1 MELRAACLLV
11 AVVLMPVFGRADDDL
26 SAQLAA
32 PIPASIQLDE
42 AKQRVAAIQA
52 LADAH
57 PDRRAEIDAYLI
69 PYTRAIE
76 AATPPTPTP
85 TPEPMAPPKPKPLV
99 LVREPGGVTALRATS
114 VQQQGPV
121 AVVECVNGTRAVVQ
135 PRSVIAQLP
144 WYSDADL
151 NNEALDLR
159 KLAAMYEATA
169 RNFPSLRAA
178 LSADAAHFQ
187 AIVDGRVKDA
197 QLARQALHEQAVQ
210 IMATRYDPKSGYTA
224 EDLAKL
230 LLDAEKI
237 RHESPADADDI
248 DAWAAPFRRH
258 FLNLLAGHI
267 YVNGGW
273 TTAEEIAKRKLA
285 ARQAAFLEGLH
296 YQLDPMALSAADV
309 SRAAREPLIILLLVM
324 LMAAGVAVIFRKR
337 PRIMFSGLTVCCCA
351 PLVLAFL
358 FFLATRRPSDMP
370 LTADNASE
378 KPVVA
383 ALASVAGVGD
393 SRATHD
399 LTEDALN
406 VFLARHVAIAPL
418 HGSADA
424 TRQAIVIRL
433 LPGRILVF
441 QMVRALGLD
450 WIVRCDLSLQSSG
463 GRQSLLL
470 TGVSLGKVACPPA
483 LSREIWN
490 SLEPG
495 LTSLFNA
502 SRLEGDFQVPAD
514 GVLRVTASAGGS
526 HPGA

>member
-11 AVVLMPVFGRADDDL
+11 AVVLMPVLGWAEDDL

-32 PIPASIQLDE
+32 PIPASIELDE
-42 AKQRVAAIQA
+42 AKQRVAALDA

-57 PDRRAEIDAYLI
+57 PERRSEIDAYLI
-69 PYTRAIE
+69 PFARVIE

-85 TPEPMAPPKPKPLV
+85 TPEPMTPPKPKPLV

-121 AVVECVNGTRAVVQ
+121 AVIECVNGTRAVVQ

-169 RNFPSLRAA
+169 RSFPSLHAM
-178 LSADAAHFQ
+178 LSADAAHFR
-187 AIVDGRVKDA
+187 AIMDGRVKDA
-197 QLARQALHEQAVQ
+197 QMARQALHEQAVQ
-210 IMATRYDPKSGYTA
+210 ITAARYDPNAGYTA

-230 LLDAEKI
+230 LLDAEKM
-237 RHESPADADDI
+237 RHESPADADGI
-248 DAWAAPFRRH
+248 DAWAAPFRQH
-258 FLNLLAGHI
+258 FLNLLAGRI
-267 YVNGGW
+267 YVEGGW
-273 TTAEEIAKRKLA
+273 TTAKEIAKRKWA

-296 YQLDPMALSAADV
+296 YQLDPVALSAADV
-309 SRAAREPLIILLLVM
+309 SRAAREPLIMLLLVM
-324 LMAAGVAVIFRKR
+324 LVAAGVAVIFRKH

-351 PLVLAFL
+351 PLILAF
-358 FFLATRRPSDMP
+358 FFLLATRRPGEMP
-370 LTADNASE
+370 LTAENASD
-378 KPVVA
+378 KSVLA
-383 ALASVAGVGD
+383 ALASAAGVGD

-399 LTEDALN
+399 LSEDALN
-406 VFLARHVAIAPL
+406 VFLARRVTIDSRPN
-418 HGSADA
+418 SADA
-424 TRQAIVIRL
+424 TRQALVIRL

-441 QMVRALGLD
+441 QMVRALGLQ
-450 WIVRCDLSLQSSG
+450 WVVRCDLSLQSVG

-470 TGVSLGKVACPPA
+470 TGVRLGKMACPPA
-483 LSREIWN
+483 LSRRIWN

-514 GVLRVTASAGGS
+514 GVLRVSASAAGS
-526 HPGA
+526 RHGA